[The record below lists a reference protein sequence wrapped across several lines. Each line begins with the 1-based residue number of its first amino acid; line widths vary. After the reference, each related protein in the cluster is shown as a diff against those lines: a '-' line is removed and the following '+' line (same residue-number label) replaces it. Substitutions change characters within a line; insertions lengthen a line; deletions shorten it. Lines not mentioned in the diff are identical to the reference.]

1 MSLTSFQAWK
11 YMMQVNTDSVALL
24 HKAILETELI
34 NHCRTPAV
42 VYAGRQMEYI
52 HIKEWLEKRIVEL
65 KESYAEEQLE

>member
-1 MSLTSFQAWK
+1 
-11 YMMQVNTDSVALL
+11 MMQVNTDSVALL
-24 HKAILETELI
+24 HKAVLETELM

-65 KESYAEEQLE
+65 KEK